1 VIIQNPSSDPL
12 SDVLAL
18 AGLTAACSVRL
29 RAGGEWALRFQPI
42 ELKFNVVRQG
52 QCWLCM
58 DGLAP
63 RHLSAG
69 DCFVVSRTPFVLAS
83 APEIP
88 AINASEVFA
97 HPGSSATYGMGD
109 DVELLGGSVSLVSP
123 GAAELLDLLPPAIV
137 IHAGSGGAS
146 SFAWLLDELDREW
159 QSTQAGSSTMCN
171 DLLRLIF
178 VHALRHHITTAD
190 IADLAW
196 LGGLRDPA
204 IAAVMHAVHGAP
216 EKPWRL
222 ADMAEIAR
230 MSRSSFA
237 ALFKARVGQSPVEY
251 ATHWRMKVAASRL
264 SRGGTSVAGVA
275 ASLGYLSDA
284 AFGVAFRRVHGIS
297 PGQYRRAVQPSASV
311 QAP

>member
-1 VIIQNPSSDPL
+1 MIIQKPSSDPL
-12 SDVLAL
+12 SEVLAL

-58 DGLAP
+58 DSLAP

-97 HPGSSATYGMGD
+97 HAGSSATYGMGD

-159 QSTQAGSSTMCN
+159 QSTQAGSSTLCN

-251 ATHWRMKVAASRL
+251 ATRWRMKVAASRL